1 MQVAGFLVLVL
12 LWLSMA
18 WGQVLP
24 SRSRSA
30 SVEVTFNRQ
39 IIRILQQNCQV
50 CHHPGDIGP
59 FSMMSY
65 PEVLPWARKIKTE
78 TQVRRMPPWKPVP
91 DYGGF
96 LDERRLTQKQIDL
109 IARWVD
115 AGAPEGDPR
124 DLPVPLEF
132 SDRWTLG
139 EPDLALELD
148 ADFTVPAGGSDIYRC
163 FSIPLGLLENRYVT
177 GFEIRPGNR
186 SIVHHA
192 ILFEDATGISARL
205 TPSDGKPGY
214 NCFGGPGVPPT
225 GAFGAWAPGVR
236 PQLFPGGVGVLAT
249 AGARMVLQIHYH
261 SGVTPQTDRTRVG
274 LFLNRGP
281 IRKEYLYFPLLNTDF
296 VIPPGDPSYTV
307 TASLT
312 VPPLVRAQAISIAP
326 HMHWLGR
333 SIKVDAVYR
342 DGSRRPLI
350 FIDDWDFDWQGF
362 YYFQEPVPLPPF
374 TRLEMTAVYD
384 NSEANPRNPNSP
396 PKAVRWGEQTTDEM
410 CLAIIGFVLE

>member
-1 MQVAGFLVLVL
+1 MQVARSWVLVL

-18 WGQVLP
+18 WAQTLP

-30 SVEVTFNRQ
+30 SAEVTFNRQ
-39 IIRILQQNCQV
+39 IIRIFQQNCQV

-59 FSMMSY
+59 FSMMTY
-65 PEVLPWARKIKTE
+65 RDALPWARRIKTE
-78 TQVRRMPPWKPVP
+78 TQARRMPPWKPAP
-91 DYGGF
+91 GYGEF

-115 AGAPEGDPR
+115 AGAPEGDPQ
-124 DLPVPLEF
+124 DLPAALEF

-139 EPDLALELD
+139 DPDLALELD
-148 ADFTVPAGGSDIYRC
+148 ADFTIPGDGRDVYRC
-163 FSIPLGLLENRYVT
+163 FSIPLGLLENRFVT

-186 SIVHHA
+186 SVVHHV
-192 ILFEDATGISARL
+192 ILFEDSLGLSAGIKS
-205 TPSDGKPGY
+205 PDGQPGY
-214 NCFGGPGVPPT
+214 SCFGGPGIPPT

-236 PQLFPGGVGVLAT
+236 PRMFPDGLGILAT
-249 AGARMVLQIHYH
+249 AGARMVMQVHYH
-261 SGVTPQTDRTRVG
+261 PSDTPQSDRTRVG

-296 VIPPGDPSYTV
+296 VIPPGDSSHTV
-307 TASLT
+307 TALFV

-326 HMHWLGR
+326 HMHLLGR
-333 SIKVDAVYR
+333 SMKVDAIYG
-342 DGSRRPLI
+342 DGTRRPLI
-350 FIDDWDFDWQGF
+350 LIDDWDFDWQGF
-362 YYFQEPVPLPPF
+362 YYFKDPVPLPPL
-374 TRLEMTAVYD
+374 TRVELTAVYD

-410 CLAIIGFVLE
+410 CLAVIGFILE